1 MQTVPNYCWIPM
13 SLLYCFDLKPYKGS
27 LKEVILLPPL
37 CPLLIFNISI
47 TCAIAK
53 PFCAQEE
60 FEEEEYDN
68 EKEEESRE
76 TDSFNSYIQ
85 NRQNKILTQV
95 ENAKK
100 S

>member
-1 MQTVPNYCWIPM
+1 MCYSKTFYV
-13 SLLYCFDLKPYKGS
+13 
-27 LKEVILLPPL
+27 
-37 CPLLIFNISI
+37 
-47 TCAIAK
+47 
-53 PFCAQEE
+53 QEE

-76 TDSFNSYIQ
+76 TDSFNSYIK

>member
-1 MQTVPNYCWIPM
+1 M
-13 SLLYCFDLKPYKGS
+13 SS
-27 LKEVILLPPL
+27 
-37 CPLLIFNISI
+37 FNLSI